1 MNRQRTGLVLAVVT
15 LLALTA
21 APASAQ
27 DYPPEAA
34 TCQVTV
40 VTPVPGQTITVSCNG
55 WMPNGEVE
63 VILLSE
69 PQLLDVVQTDADG
82 QLTEPITIPDVPPG
96 DHTLRLSGVNDQ
108 GEPQTFDIALTVE
121 APRGAD
127 DGDGGP
133 GLATT
138 GADSWPGVLLGVGLL
153 GAGGAAVYAA
163 RRRQAKQQA

>member
-1 MNRQRTGLVLAVVT
+1 MNRKRTGLVLALFT

-21 APASAQ
+21 APAGAQ

-40 VTPVPGQTITVSCNG
+40 VTPVPGQTITVDCEG

-69 PQLLDVVQTDADG
+69 PRLLDVVQTDADG
-82 QLTEPITIPDVPPG
+82 ELVDPVTIPSDVPPG
-96 DHTLRLSGVNDQ
+96 DHTLRLSGLNAQ
-108 GEPQTFDIALTVE
+108 GEPQTFDIALTVQ
-121 APRGAD
+121 APEGAD
-127 DGDGGP
+127 RAGP
-133 GLATT
+133 GLAVT